1 MFELLIVDDEKFVVD
16 NLSTT
21 FPWEQLGVD
30 TIHTAYSGSEA
41 LSIVQYHNIHI
52 VITDIRMPGMSGI
65 ELINHI
71 KEISNKTKCIL
82 LSGYSE
88 FEYAQKAVSSQ
99 VQAYLLKPVKEN
111 ELLAT
116 VKQAT
121 EQIQAEWQE
130 VISRQRTM
138 YTLSEHLP
146 LLRSALLD
154 ELLQGK
160 SLPAPT
166 LSKKLE
172 MLNLDARMNQ
182 PFAMM
187 FIRMEQGFEHYGEE
201 NHSLMEYSISNICE
215 EIFGGVFALWH
226 NKDLHGNLI
235 FVITPRVNNHADID
249 GDRSSGEHS
258 NERNRN
264 APFAEFNEA
273 HHRKILEKNSLLLQ
287 ESVLHYLKGTI
298 SVLISEWGIFPND
311 LYAFY
316 QKSIS
321 VIRNHPEGANGIFIS
336 SLTGSNNEEFQ
347 PLRSIQEPPA
357 LLHLLEAGR
366 WDDAEDKYRG
376 IIEEMRGKKKFIHE
390 YMIEIAYMVSYSISH
405 AVHKQGWSIERFTQ
419 GGILMNDKHEA
430 LRSIDS
436 LLQWGLY
443 LIHQLKANT
452 MDEVQGSQRTIIQ
465 QINEFVQLN
474 LEHDVSLQTIADHVY
489 LHPAYV
495 SKIYKMGTGEGL
507 SEYIYRLRMERAAHM
522 LTETK
527 EKIHEISKKTGYQ
540 NPSHF
545 SRVFKKY
552 YNMTPDD
559 YRCKVK

>member
-21 FPWEQLGVD
+21 FPWEQLGIQKV
-30 TIHTAYSGSEA
+30 HTAYSGSEA
-41 LSIVQYHNIHI
+41 LNLIQYHNIHI
-52 VITDIRMPGMSGI
+52 VITDIRMPGMTGI

-71 KEISNKTKCIL
+71 QELSSKTKCIL

-99 VQAYLLKPVKEN
+99 VEAYLLKPVKEN
-111 ELLAT
+111 ELIST
-116 VKQAT
+116 VEQAIT
-121 EQIQAEWQE
+121 QIKSEWQE
-130 VISRQRTM
+130 VISHQRTL

-146 LLRSALLD
+146 LLRSSLLD

-160 SLPAPT
+160 ALPVSV

-172 MLNLDARMNQ
+172 MLNLDAKMNQ

-187 FIRMEQGFEHYGEE
+187 FIRMEQGFEQYNEE
-201 NHSLMEYSISNICE
+201 YRSLLEYSISNICE
-215 EIFGGVFALWH
+215 EIFGRLFALWH
-226 NKDLHGNLI
+226 NKDIHGNLI
-235 FVITPRVNNHADID
+235 FVITPRESDDPLSELND
-249 GDRSSGEHS
+249 
-258 NERNRN
+258 
-264 APFAEFNEA
+264 A
-273 HHRKILEKNSLLLQ
+273 HNRKILEKHSLQLQ
-287 ESVLHYLKGTI
+287 ESVQQYLKGTI

-336 SLTGSNNEEFQ
+336 SITVNRCEDFQ
-347 PLRSIQEPPA
+347 PLRTIQEPPA

-366 WDDAEDKYRG
+366 WDDAEQKYRG
-376 IIEEMRGKKKFIHE
+376 IIEELRGKKKFIHE

-405 AVHKQGWSIERFTQ
+405 AVHKQGWSIENFTKD
-419 GGILMNDKHEA
+419 GVLMNDKHEA

-436 LLQWGLY
+436 LFAWGLH
-443 LIHQLKANT
+443 LIHQLKENT
-452 MDEVQGSQRTIIQ
+452 IDEVQGSQRTIIQ
-465 QINEFVQLN
+465 QINEFVQLH
-474 LEHDVSLQTIADHVY
+474 LENDVSLQTIADHVY

-522 LTETK
+522 LSETK

-552 YNMTPDD
+552 FNMTPDD